1 MSRLDAE
8 PPREGAPREGPTA
21 SVPQT
26 GSIWPHVEE
35 AIVDQVLTHTS
46 SIVFANS
53 RRLAERLTA
62 RFNEIPR
69 RTDGVGRGRDAGH
82 GRRFR
87 LGCGIRRRCSIP
99 APSISGHRLTA
110 ALIAASGQSQ
120 GAEPLLA
127 RTHHGSV
134 SNVFGVRMRPL
145 PRL

>member
-1 MSRLDAE
+1 MAWAEGETPVTAGVSAWDA
-8 PPREGAPREGPTA
+8 A
-21 SVPQT
+21 SV
-26 GSIWPHVEE
+26 
-35 AIVDQVLTHTS
+35 
-46 SIVFANS
+46 
-53 RRLAERLTA
+53 
-62 RFNEIPR
+62 
-69 RTDGVGRGRDAGH
+69 
-82 GRRFR
+82 
-87 LGCGIRRRCSIP
+87 RRCSIP